1 MTTLLV
7 MLFIDVYALTIC
19 AMICTLITTANPK

>member
-7 MLFIDVYALTIC
+7 MLLIDVYALAVC
-19 AMICTLITTANPK
+19 AMICTLITTDNPK